1 MLHKDSKGLITYFLL
16 AAVIIVILVV
26 SLRGLLSS
34 AETPAYSEVIGHFD
48 RLEVSE
54 FTLNLGSGSL
64 QYKLRGDDTV
74 YSYKVPNV
82 SIFYAEL
89 FGEDS
94 GFEGGSYRAAYNAAY
109 PSEPL
114 VYDEIPA
121 SNSSV
126 WLNLIP
132 TLLMIGVMV
141 FLAISMSRSISSAGK
156 INSVGKAN
164 VKVDGN
170 DKNKV
175 TFEDVAGADEE
186 KEELQEIVELLKD
199 PSKYRN
205 IGAKI
210 PKGVLLVGPPGN
222 GKTLLAKAVAGE
234 AGVPFFSISGSD
246 FLELYVG
253 VGAARV
259 RDLFDQAKKSAPS
272 IIFIDEIDAVGR
284 RRGAGLGGG
293 HDEREQTLN
302 QLLVEMDGFEVNE
315 SVIVMAATNR
325 RDVLDPALLRPGRF
339 DRQVYVNY
347 PDIKGREAILRV
359 HSKNKPLAP
368 DVDLK
373 TVASATAGFTGADL
387 ANLINEAALLAVKR
401 GKKAITAQDLSD
413 ASIKVIAGPEKKSRV
428 ILPEEKKL
436 TAYHEAGHA
445 VCHFYCPTQDK
456 VSEVSIIPRG
466 MAGGYTMALPEHDKS
481 YVSKTEMNE
490 QIIVL
495 LGGRAAEKLIL
506 DDISTGASNDIE
518 RATDTARNM
527 VTRYGFS
534 DKLGPV
540 VYGHD
545 DNEVFLGR
553 DYNSTKTYSEV
564 IASEIDAE
572 MRAIIHSAYD
582 RAQEILSEHK
592 EQLTRVAEYL
602 IVHEK
607 INGEQF
613 VKLMNGEDP
622 DAVEAVPPQSSEEKA
637 EGTVF
642 APESPKADEPP
653 KPEEN

>member
-1 MLHKDSKGLITYFLL
+1 MLHKDSKGLLTYFLL

-234 AGVPFFSISGSD
+234 AG
-246 FLELYVG
+246 
-253 VGAARV
+253 R
-259 RDLFDQAKKSAPS
+259 
-272 IIFIDEIDAVGR
+272 
-284 RRGAGLGGG
+284 
-293 HDEREQTLN
+293 T
-302 QLLVEMDGFEVNE
+302 
-315 SVIVMAATNR
+315 
-325 RDVLDPALLRPGRF
+325 
-339 DRQVYVNY
+339 
-347 PDIKGREAILRV
+347 
-359 HSKNKPLAP
+359 
-368 DVDLK
+368 
-373 TVASATAGFTGADL
+373 
-387 ANLINEAALLAVKR
+387 
-401 GKKAITAQDLSD
+401 
-413 ASIKVIAGPEKKSRV
+413 
-428 ILPEEKKL
+428 
-436 TAYHEAGHA
+436 
-445 VCHFYCPTQDK
+445 
-456 VSEVSIIPRG
+456 
-466 MAGGYTMALPEHDKS
+466 
-481 YVSKTEMNE
+481 
-490 QIIVL
+490 VL
-495 LGGRAAEKLIL
+495 LDL
-506 DDISTGASNDIE
+506 
-518 RATDTARNM
+518 
-527 VTRYGFS
+527 GFRF
-534 DKLGPV
+534 P
-540 VYGHD
+540 
-545 DNEVFLGR
+545 
-553 DYNSTKTYSEV
+553 
-564 IASEIDAE
+564 
-572 MRAIIHSAYD
+572 
-582 RAQEILSEHK
+582 
-592 EQLTRVAEYL
+592 
-602 IVHEK
+602 
-607 INGEQF
+607 
-613 VKLMNGEDP
+613 
-622 DAVEAVPPQSSEEKA
+622 
-637 EGTVF
+637 
-642 APESPKADEPP
+642 
-653 KPEEN
+653 